1 VWKITILRQKIIF
14 FPIFLLISWILLSD
28 IAYYRTVV
36 TYTKRVNS
44 FLVQVKYDFTKGGGS
59 CQKCI
64 YRTINVMET
73 AYSILKKRYI
83 TNGSLYAYYNVH
95 IRCRIRDL
103 SSLLSVNSVC
113 RRFLLGTWHSLIV
126 LSCACL
132 SYSKVNFTYRTYV
145 RKMVNSKME
154 NTAHVWFQILIGKIN
169 MHTLLTLNKE
179 DKSLIRHLMWTL

>member
-1 VWKITILRQKIIF
+1 LGYFVWKITILRQKILF

-44 FLVQVKYDFTKGGGS
+44 FLVQVKYDFTKGGSS

-113 RRFLLGTWHSLIV
+113 ILIFPMEIWNQTCTV
-126 LSCACL
+126 FSILE
-132 SYSKVNFTYRTYV
+132 FIIFRTYV
-145 RKMVNSKME
+145 RYVKFTLEYDRHAHDNTINECHVPSKKRRLKI
-154 NTAHVWFQILIGKIN
+154 HIDYIIYLLLQI
-169 MHTLLTLNKE
+169 
-179 DKSLIRHLMWTL
+179 